1 MKIVNVSILASF
13 DGRLS
18 IDSKVYFFGRLKM
31 ILKTIAILAV
41 GLCMTGNAWSG
52 GSNAIGKNCHSKY
65 KSAAACGRDSK
76 CQWNS
81 GSDMCLAR
89 CSPLAST
96 QAKCDDESKSCSYFR
111 GQCATVL

>member
-1 MKIVNVSILASF
+1 
-13 DGRLS
+13 
-18 IDSKVYFFGRLKM
+18 M

-52 GSNAIGKNCHSKY
+52 SNAIGKDCHSKY

-89 CSPLAST
+89 CGVLASGT
-96 QAKCDDESKSCSYFR
+96 PAQAQSKCEDETKSCSYFR